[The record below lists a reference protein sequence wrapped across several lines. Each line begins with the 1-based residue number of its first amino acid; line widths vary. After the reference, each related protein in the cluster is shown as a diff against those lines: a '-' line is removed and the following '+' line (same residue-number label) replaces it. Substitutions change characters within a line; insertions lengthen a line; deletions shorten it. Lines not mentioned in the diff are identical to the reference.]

1 MLVIMKNKN
10 YPRRFLIIFL
20 VILMLIII
28 IITEYLLIVT
38 SVEETIDNI
47 KVPEIFVE
55 TEFEK
60 LTEEG
65 LEFSVSVNLF
75 NPNDFELKIDK
86 FSLIAKTDENNKVG
100 SLSIDGGI
108 IKPRTFSTF
117 KSKGVIFFEALDAK
131 VLVVS
136 IDGDATVKFGD
147 FDKTLSLST
156 DMEVSIPDIADFVFQ
171 NKAVDIEIPIQ
182 FKLRL
187 RGILGIVGL
196 KIFNPSEI
204 PIVGK
209 NLICRI
215 YRLDD
220 DTRTLLGE
228 QEIEPCEISPKAEA
242 YVNTEILI
250 PYRTFFFSA
259 GFKLLPNWIILQV
272 EGDLSIA
279 GTRQTI
285 PISINGYVDPHFLRT
300 LDRR

>member
-10 YPRRFLIIFL
+10 YPRKFLIIFL

-28 IITEYLLIVT
+28 IITEYLLIVI

-60 LTEEG
+60 LTEKG

-75 NPNDFELKIDK
+75 NPNDFELKIDE
-86 FSLIAKTDENNKVG
+86 FSLVAKTDENNRVG
-100 SLSIDGGI
+100 SLSIEGGI

-117 KSKGVIFFEALDAK
+117 KSKGVIFFEALDAE
-131 VLVVS
+131 VLVIS

-156 DMEVSIPDIADFVFQ
+156 DTKVPIPDIADFVFQ

-182 FKLRL
+182 FKLRFK
-187 RGILGIVGL
+187 GILGIVGF

-215 YRLDD
+215 YRLDG

-228 QEIEPCEISPKAEA
+228 QEMESCEISPKAEA
-242 YVNTEILI
+242 YVNAEILI
-250 PYRTFFFSA
+250 PYRKFFFSA

-272 EGDLSIA
+272 KGDLSIA
-279 GTRQTI
+279 GTRQVI

-300 LDRR
+300 LDKR